1 MENRVHPRRVFE
13 FLVLE
18 HRPSDADHP
27 QATRMLECVDFS
39 EGGLKLSG
47 QPRYKRCNLTLA
59 LPNSDRKVTTEVEL
73 VREGKDGFGVKF
85 VSPSDELLSQISWWR
100 SSHDQNSDNDV

>member
-1 MENRVHPRRVFE
+1 MEKRVHPRRVFE

-18 HRPSDADHP
+18 HRPDGADHP

-39 EGGLKLSG
+39 EGGLKLLG
-47 QPRYKRCNLTLA
+47 QPRFQRCNLTLA
-59 LPNSDRKVTTEVEL
+59 MPNSDQKVTAEVEV
-73 VREGKDGFGVKF
+73 VREGADDFGVKF

-100 SSHDQNSDNDV
+100 SSPDQNLDSDA